1 MIACEASTTGLDPS
15 DGAVLDAS
23 ALADASV
30 AHDASVISDAG
41 LALDASVLPCSAS
54 GAGCALTFRFVYRS
68 DVATDLVYVQ
78 TAGLSGLQ
86 EWVTVVD
93 DSGQVLPTMANCALC
108 PCDQC
113 GNCPVCGAALPTV
126 ETIASGGA
134 IEWTWDTTLHP
145 QLRCPSAPGSTL
157 TCQSEAPLP
166 VGHYTARFCFGRRT
180 THEQGGTYATD
191 LTCQDIPFDWPDA
204 TEPVGV
210 VLDDVC
216 ECG

>member
-15 DGAVLDAS
+15 DGAVPDAS
-23 ALADASV
+23 SVPDA
-30 AHDASVISDAG
+30 AAPADAG
-41 LALDASVLPCSAS
+41 LALDASVLPCGAS
-54 GAGCALTFRFVYRS
+54 STEGCALTFRFVYRS
-68 DVATDLVYVQ
+68 DVATDQVYVQ
-78 TAGLSGLQ
+78 TSGLSGLQ
-86 EWVTVVD
+86 EWLTVLD
-93 DSGQVLPTMANCALC
+93 ESGQALATMANCALC
-108 PCDQC
+108 SCDQC

-145 QLRCPSAPGSTL
+145 QLRCPTAPGSNL
-157 TCQSEAPLP
+157 ACQGETPLP

-191 LTCQDIPFDWPDA
+191 LTCQDVPFDWPDT